1 MFENEIIIIQRK
13 NVYLSFYKATNER
26 KTVGLLILLGMY
38 LEIMCI
44 ISHFFFL
51 IHLNKKYQEP
61 KIFIFPAR
69 KLRTRETKCFYVMW
83 PYAKIRLFGK
93 DPGVGKIEGRRRR
106 GWQRMRWWDG
116 ITNSMNMSL
125 SKLWELVMDWE
136 TWRAAVHGV
145 AKSQTRLSD
154 WATTKVTQ
162 HLSDRT

>member
-1 MFENEIIIIQRK
+1 
-13 NVYLSFYKATNER
+13 
-26 KTVGLLILLGMY
+26 MY
-38 LEIMCI
+38 HFTL
-44 ISHFFFL
+44 FFFL

-69 KLRTRETKCFYVMW
+69 KLRTRETKCFYLMW

-125 SKLWELVMDWE
+125 SKLWELVMDREAWCWE
-136 TWRAAVHGV
+136 RLKTGRRRRDEMVGWHHWLDGHEFEQALGV
-145 AKSQTRLSD
+145 SD
-154 WATTKVTQ
+154 GQGSLACCGPWGCKEWDNWVTE
-162 HLSDRT
+162 LVV